1 MSLGLTIMTSVSMNI
16 VVYEQCPFMTNV
28 VMNSVVMSNVFMT
41 CDVMNKTV
49 APLYY
54 VAIVQS

>member
-1 MSLGLTIMTSVSMNI
+1 
-16 VVYEQCPFMTNV
+16 MTNV

-49 APLYY
+49 APNLLFTI
-54 VAIVQS
+54 APAGSALIVFRFSFVR